1 MIIENGHVT
10 HNCKLGVFTVLGTTG
25 NSHAVQLFPKETC
38 TCPSTGLCY
47 HIMAV
52 RMSIGIDQ
60 QKSLSKVNLSR
71 LRRNA
76 RPKKDKTSGRKK
88 PRPGD
93 YDIKPAPDSLFS
105 QETNNNVCGILCLA
119 NEWARCY
126 SHACMQLARYY
137 RYSYV

>member
-1 MIIENGHVT
+1 MQYTTKLTNGYLFLCRMIIEKGNIT

-25 NSHAVQLFPKETC
+25 NPQAVRLFPKEDC

-52 RMSIGIDQ
+52 RISIGMDQ
-60 QKSLSKVNLSR
+60 QKPLSKVNLSR

-88 PRPGD
+88 PRLGD
-93 YDIKPAPDSLFS
+93 YDVKPAPDSLAS
-105 QETNNNVCGILCLA
+105 NVCVI
-119 NEWARCY
+119 
-126 SHACMQLARYY
+126 S
-137 RYSYV
+137 

>member
-25 NSHAVQLFPKETC
+25 NPHAVQLFPKETC

-60 QKSLSKVNLSR
+60 QKSLSKVDCVAMPDPKR
-71 LRRNA
+71 IKHREGRNQGWVIMISS
-76 RPKKDKTSGRKK
+76 PLQIPYSVKK
-88 PRPGD
+88 PIIT
-93 YDIKPAPDSLFS
+93 YV
-105 QETNNNVCGILCLA
+105 E
-119 NEWARCY
+119 
-126 SHACMQLARYY
+126 YY
-137 RYSYV
+137 V